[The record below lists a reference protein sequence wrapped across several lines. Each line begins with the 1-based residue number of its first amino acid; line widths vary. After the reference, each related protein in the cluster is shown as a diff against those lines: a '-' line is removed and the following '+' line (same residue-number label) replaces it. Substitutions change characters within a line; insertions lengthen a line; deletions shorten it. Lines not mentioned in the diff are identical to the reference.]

1 MNFNFQQNEDKDP
14 LKEFGRNLTD
24 EAVSNKIDPI
34 IGRDEEIRRVIRI
47 LSRKTKNNP
56 ILIGE
61 PGVGKTAIAE
71 GLAQKI
77 VEGNVPESLKDKEII
92 ELDVPALIAGASF
105 QGQFEKRIKDVMK
118 KIKDSGGN
126 IIVFIDEIHT
136 LIGTG
141 KMGQGGMDAAQII
154 KPMLARGEMRLI
166 GATTLEEH
174 KKYIESDPAFERRLQ
189 QVMINEPSEEE
200 SVTIL
205 RGIKERF
212 ENYHSVKISDEAVVQ
227 AVKLSKRYISD
238 RFLPDKAIDLI
249 DEAAAGIHTQMNS
262 KPEALEKLEQKLAI
276 AKMEKAALVKEKDE
290 KSKIKVKELLPKI
303 KDLENKIASL
313 KKEWENEK
321 LQASKISSLKEK
333 IELAKTKQQRFQ
345 NDGEYEKASLLLY
358 KEIPALKK
366 QLESYQQVDKKATSI
381 LKDTVTVNEIA
392 DIVSKWTGVP
402 VSKLLQEEQEKLLAL
417 KDNLTKVI
425 KGQDQA
431 LELISDAILRSRAN
445 INNPNRPIG
454 SFIFA
459 GPTGVGKT
467 EVAKA
472 LSKELFSSEKALI
485 RIDMSEFQEIHS
497 VARFIGSPP
506 GYVGFEEG
514 GQLAEQVRKKPYS
527 IILFDEI
534 EKAHPKVLDILLQ
547 IIDDGHIKDAK
558 GKFINFKNTIIILT
572 TNIGST
578 EILANKKVDLEKIM
592 LKYLRPEFIN
602 RVDEIIKFNSL
613 NQKVINEIVQ
623 LELKKLEKR
632 LLEKDIRMSFSTQV
646 ISFIAKEAYDPAF
659 GARPI
664 KRWIQKNIESKV
676 ARDIIA
682 NKIKT
687 NQLYETSL
695 DKNNNIEYK
704 EKVVN

>member
-1 MNFNFQQNEDKDP
+1 MNVNFQQNQDP

-24 EAVSNKIDPI
+24 EASSNKLDPI

-77 VEGNVPESLKDKEII
+77 VEGSVPENLRDKEII

-118 KIKDSGGN
+118 QIKDSGGN

-189 QVMINEPSEEE
+189 QVMIDEPSEKE
-200 SVTIL
+200 SITIL

-212 ENYHSVKISDEAVVQ
+212 ENYHKVKISDEAVVQ

-262 KPEALEKLEQKLAI
+262 KPEELEKLEQQLAI
-276 AKMEKAALVKEKDE
+276 LKMEKAAILKEKNA
-290 KSKIKVKELLPKI
+290 KSKIRVKELEPEIKNLESKI
-303 KDLENKIASL
+303 VNL
-313 KKEWENEK
+313 KKDWDNEK
-321 LQASKISSLKEK
+321 MQASKISSLKEK
-333 IELAKTKQQRFQ
+333 IEFSKIQQQRYQ
-345 NDGEYEKASLLLY
+345 ADGEYEKASVLLY
-358 KEIPALKK
+358 KEIPNLEKELEALQKNSNK
-366 QLESYQQVDKKATSI
+366 VTSI

-402 VSKLLQEEQEKLLAL
+402 VNKLLQEEQEKLLAL
-417 KDNLTKVI
+417 KDNLALRI
-425 KGQDQA
+425 KGQDKA

-445 INNPNRPIG
+445 INDPNRPIG

-467 EVAKA
+467 EVAKV
-472 LSKELFSSEKALI
+472 LSKQLFDSEKALI

-497 VARFIGSPP
+497 VSRFIGSPP

-514 GQLAEQVRKKPYS
+514 GQLTEQVRKKPYS

-547 IIDDGHIKDAK
+547 VIDDGHIKDAK

-572 TNIGST
+572 TNIGSS
-578 EILANKKVDLEKIM
+578 EILANKKVDLEKLM

-602 RVDEIIKFNSL
+602 RVDEIIQFNSL
-613 NQKVINEIVQ
+613 NKEVIAKIVK
-623 LELKKLEKR
+623 LELDKLDKR
-632 LLEKDIRMSFSTQV
+632 LLEKDIRMSFSSAV
-646 ISFIAKEAYDPAF
+646 INFIAKNAYDPAF

-664 KRWIQKNIESKV
+664 KRWIQKHIESKI

-687 NQLYETSL
+687 NQLYEVSL
-695 DKNNNIEYK
+695 DKNNNIQYN
-704 EKVVN
+704 EKAIN